1 MPVLKQ
7 PVPRWEPIRI
17 SCDAYEAKTLEG
29 PACTDL
35 LERHDT
41 SFHYLFLALRAR
53 YHRLIRITIE
63 GIRLLP
69 TDSFY
74 GTDILMDVGGA
85 LQYPPLEEVA
95 RLMGEA
101 GLPHFP

>member
-41 SFHYLFLALRAR
+41 SFHYLFLALR
-53 YHRLIRITIE
+53 
-63 GIRLLP
+63 
-69 TDSFY
+69 
-74 GTDILMDVGGA
+74 
-85 LQYPPLEEVA
+85 
-95 RLMGEA
+95 
-101 GLPHFP
+101 